1 MQHSGEIDSPPY
13 LVGGREFSEIR
24 HFAQNP
30 RGGRK
35 LGICGSSF
43 GRGECWKV
51 RQLLW
56 KRRILEG
63 VAALPEGEE
72 KNVEGLRALS

>member
-35 LGICGSSF
+35 L
-43 GRGECWKV
+43 E
-51 RQLLW
+51 
-56 KRRILEG
+56 E
-63 VAALPEGEE
+63 AADPPEGGE
-72 KNVEGLRALS
+72 N